1 MDDLQLRNDQ
11 NQTLAPVQLYLIGP
25 QEVELAAPLLT
36 KEAAALIRSD
46 QAFGI
51 AIVDEGRARGA
62 LCARLS
68 PDNDICL
75 ELLSLY
81 VVPQYRRRQLG
92 STLLAELFD
101 LCGEIF
107 DGTVS
112 RIEASFLPE
121 EGLTALLQ
129 RTGFQ
134 LEADESGICSIF
146 VPVSELT
153 DSTLMKQ
160 YADYKGGGTLLP
172 FRELSNTHIRRF
184 FRELENAG
192 ADYMDPDQLDRVLPD
207 ASFVLMDAESHPVA
221 CAIITGEDDHLCL
234 SQFFAAGGNVT
245 GAVAVLYAAART
257 LLEQCPDAVL
267 EQPLLTP
274 ASVRFTKRLLGDIGT
289 TETLMHAILEL

>member
-1 MDDLQLRNDQ
+1 MDDLQLREDQ
-11 NQTLAPVQLYLIGP
+11 TQTLAPVQLYLIGP
-25 QEVELAAPLLT
+25 QEVDLAAPLLT

-92 STLLAELFD
+92 ATLLAELFD
-101 LCGEIF
+101 LCGESF

-112 RIEASFLPE
+112 RIETSFLPE

-129 RTGFQ
+129 RAGFQ
-134 LEADESGICSIF
+134 LEEDESGICSIF
-146 VPVSELT
+146 VPVSALA
-153 DSTLMKQ
+153 DSPLMKQ
-160 YADYKGGGTLLP
+160 YAGYKGGTLLP
-172 FRELSNTHIRRF
+172 FHELSDTHIRRLF
-184 FRELENAG
+184 HELENAG
-192 ADYMDPDQLDRVLPD
+192 ADYMDPGQLDQVLPD
-207 ASFVLMDAESHPVA
+207 ASFVLMDAGSHPVA
-221 CAIITGEDDHLCL
+221 CAIITGEDDRLCL

-245 GAVAVLYAAART
+245 GAVTVLQAAARA
-257 LLEQCPDAVL
+257 LLEQYPDAAL

-274 ASVRFTKRLLGDIGT
+274 AAVRLTKRLLGDIGT
-289 TETLMHAILEL
+289 TETLMHAVLEL

>member
-1 MDDLQLRNDQ
+1 MDDLQLHQ
-11 NQTLAPVQLYLIGP
+11 KQTLAPVQLYLIGP

-36 KEAAALIRSD
+36 KEAAALIRND

-92 STLLAELFD
+92 ATLFAELFD
-101 LCGEIF
+101 LCGESF

-121 EGLTALLQ
+121 EGLTALLEKA
-129 RTGFQ
+129 GFQ

-146 VPVSELT
+146 VPVSELA
-153 DSTLMKQ
+153 DCPLMKQ
-160 YADYKGGGTLLP
+160 YADHKGGGTLLP
-172 FRELSNTHIRRF
+172 FREFSNTHIRRLF
-184 FRELENAG
+184 HELENAG
-192 ADYMDPDQLDRVLPD
+192 ADYIDPNQLDQVLPD
-207 ASFVLMDAESHPVA
+207 ASFVLMDTESHPVA
-221 CAIITGEDDHLCL
+221 CAIITGKDDHLCL
-234 SQFFAAGGNVT
+234 SQFFATGGNVT
-245 GAVAVLYAAART
+245 GAVTVLYAAAQA
-257 LLEQCPDAVL
+257 LLEQCPGAVL

-274 ASVRFTKRLLGDIGT
+274 ASVRFTKRLLGDAGT
-289 TETLMHAILEL
+289 TETLMHAVLEL